1 MKFLRRGLRGRSEAA
16 AGRIGTI
23 GTGDPGALVTGDS
36 NGWIDKKMGSILQC
50 EAPKIAKLV

>member
-23 GTGDPGALVTGDS
+23 GTGDPGAGTGDS